1 MSYWHSDHGMRE
13 CLLGDPNYTTGQ
25 TTSSISRLCTFFI
38 STSAQV
44 IWFFMDH
51 HCAANDGMVSREG
64 DHRIFDVHSGHTIFA
79 SSHIAQVSNVPDS
92 ENAFA
97 GLGLISI

>member
-1 MSYWHSDHGMRE
+1 MNTY
-13 CLLGDPNYTTGQ
+13 
-25 TTSSISRLCTFFI
+25 
-38 STSAQV
+38 
-44 IWFFMDH
+44 H

-79 SSHIAQVSNVPDS
+79 SSHIAQVSNVPDG